1 MEVIRDFEV
10 TGILGEDQVE
20 TDGFGYV
27 KAGED
32 CVTNLPGVF
41 AAGDLRTKPVKQIV
55 TAVADGADAINS
67 AQDYLTE
74 NA

>member
-20 TDGFGYV
+20 TDGSGYV
-27 KAGED
+27 KAGDD

-41 AAGDLRTKPVKQIV
+41 AAGDLRT
-55 TAVADGADAINS
+55 N
-67 AQDYLTE
+67 L
-74 NA
+74 